1 VSLLPF
7 EFFMNAKP
15 LRSFIAI
22 NIPDEIKSE
31 IGEIIHAMMKYGG
44 DIKWVSALNLHI
56 TLKFLGTVEETALP
70 EIQNSLRSAVSSY
83 LPFCIKIYGTGV
95 FPNRKYPRVI
105 WTGIEDSVSLKNL
118 KRDIENA
125 MTVHGYQKEDKDFSP
140 HLTLGRVRSQKGII
154 ATLLELDKFKAKDFG
169 VTEVDRVNLMKSDLK
184 PQGPEYSCLFQIP
197 FDTVQATEKIP

>member
-1 VSLLPF
+1 
-7 EFFMNAKP
+7 MNAKP

-22 NIPDEIKSE
+22 NIPDDIKSE

-56 TLKFLGTVEETALP
+56 TLKFLGAVEETALP
-70 EIQNSLRSAVSSY
+70 EIQGSLRNTVSSY

-105 WTGIEDSVSLKNL
+105 WAGIEDSEILKNL

-154 ATLLELDKFKAKDFG
+154 ATLLEFDKFKVKDFG
-169 VTEVDRVNLMKSDLK
+169 VTMVDRVNLMKSDLK

-197 FDTVQATEKIP
+197 FDTGQVTEKPCEMT